1 MSYVFGV
8 PTKRHVE
15 YQIKEHLPWQYKRL
29 KNHVPFLPKEHLD
42 PLDSLYT
49 WHRSRE
55 EGAAQPEEGEEED
68 TNSNAQDDGGQED
81 DTLEI
86 EGVNYQAKVKDDL
99 DHGNFKNGQWSNN
112 GSGRQRIVQDAENKS
127 MNEQDEGPYGEPGI
141 PLARL
146 N

>member
-42 PLDSLYT
+42 PLNSLYT
-49 WHRSRE
+49 WHRGQE
-55 EGAAQPEEGEEED
+55 EAAQPEEGEEED
-68 TNSNAQDDGGQED
+68 ANSN
-81 DTLEI
+81 
-86 EGVNYQAKVKDDL
+86 
-99 DHGNFKNGQWSNN
+99 S
-112 GSGRQRIVQDAENKS
+112 
-127 MNEQDEGPYGEPGI
+127 QDEGPYGEPGI